1 LEEETEKR
9 IVEAI
14 KSNFPDAIEEAEVLR
29 PKRISIT
36 VRNNKMFE
44 VARFL
49 RDRLK
54 FDYVISVGAVDY
66 IKENRFQVIYYLLSS
81 KEKVILMLRTNIPR
95 DKPFTPSLISVW
107 EAVDYHERETWEM
120 FGITFKG
127 HPNLTRLLL
136 PEDWE
141 GGYPLRKD
149 FKLSS
154 SEGG

>member
-1 LEEETEKR
+1 MGEEAERKIIETL
-9 IVEAI
+9 
-14 KSNFPDAIEEAEVLR
+14 KSNFPGDIEKAEVLR
-29 PKRISIT
+29 RKRISIT
-36 VRNNKMFE
+36 VKNNKILE

-49 RDRLK
+49 RDRLN
-54 FDYVISVGAVDY
+54 FDYPISVGAVDY
-66 IKENRFQVIYYLLSS
+66 IKEDRFQIIYYIFSS
-81 KEKVILMLRTNIPR
+81 KEKVVLMLRTNIPR
-95 DKPFTPSLISVW
+95 DKPSTPSLISVW

-120 FGITFKG
+120 FGIVFKG